1 MGHIQCRQAHSRSA
15 GEGRQHG
22 HPWLHSSIHIHVLHQ
37 WGSLYTTEPHALHAP
52 YAQQSRRAYIGVH
65 HCMAPHLQSP
75 LHGTTSPVPPSPRL
89 GDRRTVNPRS
99 ETPWYIEHMMDRM
112 AHRARDMTRWHRA
125 HGQDGVTTAHG
136 QALAHRA
143 HDMTRD
149 RIAQIK

>member
-1 MGHIQCRQAHSRSA
+1 MAI
-15 GEGRQHG
+15 HG
-22 HPWLHSSIHIHVLHQ
+22 SIAPSISMSSINGAVYILQSHMPYMPHMPNSPVVHTSVCTTAWHHIP
-37 WGSLYTTEPHALHAP
+37 S
-52 YAQQSRRAYIGVH
+52 H